1 MAGLHNPETPFAL
14 RAGNSPLD
22 RGGGVSSGLRHSSPA
37 GRAPLPTAA
46 APPLSP
52 QSPEQ
57 PPGVWRF
64 PPTGGRGRGPQL
76 GPPVRLST
84 RLGRFPAKEG
94 ARGYRLGGAGLSG
107 GGHQSRPLLFPI
119 LGAWPHRRSRSH
131 LAARSFP
138 ESAGSGFPADP
149 PVLRDFAGS
158 PGPGTPTAAVGF
170 QGPGV
175 RIEPSLPTLVGPG
188 CTPSPS
194 PDLRSSELNTKS
206 PAPCH
211 TRRPHS
217 PPTSARAARGDPSS
231 LRALPPLPGVGQI
244 HPAFSAIP

>member
-1 MAGLHNPETPFAL
+1 MASAPGSATPLPRAGPRYPRLPPRPSAL
-14 RAGNSPLD
+14 RAPSSRQGC
-22 RGGGVSSGLRHSSPA
+22 GGSHLQEDAAGGCGLARRSAS
-37 GRAPLPTAA
+37 
-46 APPLSP
+46 
-52 QSPEQ
+52 
-57 PPGVWRF
+57 
-64 PPTGGRGRGPQL
+64 
-76 GPPVRLST
+76 PPV
-84 RLGRFPAKEG
+84 GRFPAEEG
-94 ARGYRLGGAGLSG
+94 ARGYRPGGAGLSG
-107 GGHQSRPLLFPI
+107 GGHPSRPLLFPI
-119 LGAWPHRRSRSH
+119 LGAWPLRRSRSH

-149 PVLRDFAGS
+149 PVLRAFAGS

-175 RIEPSLPTLVGPG
+175 RIEPILPTLVGPG

-217 PPTSARAARGDPSS
+217 PPTSARAALGDPSS